1 MRLFNAEFVAA
12 YWQQRSAMD
21 DNSTLDDSSVEWEG
35 SSSSSSSVNDSVIG
49 LMDPTESYSLMETI
63 ALSAVLLVI
72 IVGTIVGNILV
83 CVAVCLVRRL

>member
-1 MRLFNAEFVAA
+1 MDNVAV
-12 YWQQRSAMD
+12 D
-21 DNSTLDDSSVEWEG
+21 LWEG
-35 SSSSSSSVNDSVIG
+35 TGIGEDTTANVSNATDSELI
-49 LMDPTESYSLMETI
+49 EIAASYSLIETV

>member
-1 MRLFNAEFVAA
+1 
-12 YWQQRSAMD
+12 MD
-21 DNSTLDDSSVEWEG
+21 DNSTSTTLDDSSTVWEG
-35 SSSSSSSVNDSVIG
+35 DSMTINDTVIG
-49 LMDPTESYSLMETI
+49 WMETTNNPTAAESYSLMETV